1 MRDAGVGCATGVNE
15 VLANLKIRTGLLAVL
30 SVLIVALI
38 FSSVMGWVFARH
50 ADDGIDD
57 LNRVAA
63 EQARPLFETRAQL
76 LRARLSLVAAYLDLA
91 TGTGKDAAAAIQQGE
106 TQLANARVSQQ
117 RFQDVPKSNDEARE
131 MARRLEQ
138 AFNPYVASIQT
149 LGDQLKAGSTSGY
162 VVQAAAMRLA
172 DQAFDEQLTAFL
184 TRTERRGAEI
194 NDASDER
201 YVQAEATA
209 IVLLIL
215 AVVLAFACWR
225 FINRRVL
232 APLREAGE
240 HFGRIAAG
248 DLTRRVVV
256 TSRNEIGQLFALLQT
271 MQDSLARTVG
281 EVRRSVTEIN
291 VGAAEIAAGNT
302 NLSSRTEEQAA
313 SLEET
318 AASMEQIA
326 SNVKQNTDSAQQANR
341 LAAQSSGVARQGG
354 DVIGEVVGSM
364 SRISESSARIADIVS
379 VIDSIAFQTNILAL
393 NAAVEAARA
402 GEQGKGFAVVA
413 GEVRSLAQ
421 RSAQAAKEVR
431 DLIEAS
437 RGDVQ
442 GGVEQVRRAGETM
455 QSIVTSVQQVSD
467 IMGEISSASAEQLQG
482 IEQINGAVAQMD
494 DVTQQNAALVEEAAA
509 AAASLEEQAKRLAD
523 TMAFFKVGSDQVI
536 EMPSGGALSARAP
549 VLLHA

>member
-1 MRDAGVGCATGVNE
+1 M
-15 VLANLKIRTGLLAVL
+15 LANLKIRTGLMAVL
-30 SVLIVALI
+30 SVLVLALI
-38 FSSVMGWVFARH
+38 FSSAMGWVFARQ

-106 TQLANARVSQQ
+106 AQLASARASQQ
-117 RFQDVPKSNDEARE
+117 RFQDVPKSNEEARD
-131 MARRLEQ
+131 MARRVEQ
-138 AFNPYVASIQT
+138 SFGPYVASIQT
-149 LGDQLKAGSTSGY
+149 LSDQLKAGSTSGY
-162 VVQAAAMRLA
+162 VAQAAAMRLT
-172 DQAFDEQLTAFL
+172 DQAFDEQLMAFL
-184 TRTERRGAEI
+184 ARTEHRGVEI
-194 NDASDER
+194 NAASDAR
-201 YVQAEATA
+201 YTQAEATA
-209 IVLLIL
+209 VVLL
-215 AVVLAFACWR
+215 VLALVLAIGCWR

-232 APLREAGE
+232 APLQEAGE

-256 TSRNEIGQLFALLQT
+256 TSRNEIGQLFSLLQT
-271 MQDSLARTVG
+271 MQESLARTVG

-354 DVIGEVVGSM
+354 EVIGEVVGSM
-364 SRISESSARIADIVS
+364 TRISESSARIADIVS

-467 IMGEISSASAEQLQG
+467 IMGEISGASAEQLQG

-509 AAASLEEQAKRLAD
+509 AASSLEEQAKRLAD
-523 TMAFFKVGSDQVI
+523 TMAFFKVGTDQVI
-536 EMPSGGALSARAP
+536 EMPSGGALTARAP